1 MIYFGVF
8 MGLRMWKRGKSND
21 YTLFDKAIGEQF
33 NMGGVDMWVYSY
45 TGPAGNNGSTDSTL
59 PDYSKN
65 AGGVTSIG
73 DLVLGETTQ
82 RNYSLDAITVPCV
95 YQVVDA
101 TPDLKISGLIY
112 NPMKMAIT
120 VHYNTM
126 IQRIGRKLMPGDV
139 LELPNL
145 RDTDV
150 LGKDTGINRFYVV
163 VDAFRSADGYS
174 ATWQNHIFKV
184 RVDPLTDS
192 PEYGNLTGGNDYT
205 GTDPNNPDTSGSGS
219 SGNEN
224 SNYDREMDIM
234 NKIVSQGDE
243 EAQYIH
249 WTNEHIYDDYEN
261 KDYLIDDILS
271 GYEYPEVPFDKMFFI
286 KKSYPVLHYLD
297 GSEWKIE
304 ETTNGETFPT
314 EPYDGMFFFK
324 KDTIESS
331 WILYQYSSEHK
342 KFLQCDLPFSNDS
355 TGLPEGSDFYYS
367 CVSDTLYQFKKGV
380 WNEITTDPSQ
390 RTFTTKDMTGV
401 KNNPANY
408 REMIPPARGT
418 VGEGNIFPE
427 YPKDKE
433 FFYRTDYTP
442 VTLWQF
448 NSSMN
453 VWSQFKYGGRR
464 PWTGA
469 NLEQTDFINSPD
481 RVSIHDVLKP
491 NTQYRKK

>member
-1 MIYFGVF
+1 
-8 MGLRMWKRGKSND
+8 MWKRGKSND

-33 NMGGVDMWVYSY
+33 NMGGVDMWIYSY
-45 TGPAGNNGSTDSTL
+45 RGPTGNKGSTDSTL
-59 PDYSKN
+59 PDYSTN
-65 AGGVTSIG
+65 PGGVSSIG

-82 RNYSLDAITVPCV
+82 RDYNLDAITIPCV
-95 YQVVDA
+95 YQIIDA
-101 TPDLKISGLIY
+101 TPDLKYAGLVF

-126 IQRIGRKLMPGDV
+126 IQRLGRKLMPGDV

-174 ATWQNHIFKV
+174 ATWQNHIFKI

-192 PEYGNLTGGNDYT
+192 PEYGNLTGGNGYT
-205 GTDPNNPDTSGSGS
+205 GDDINNPPTNEDGS
-219 SGNEN
+219 SNEN
-224 SNYDREMDIM
+224 SNYDLEMSIM
-234 NKIVSQGDE
+234 NAIISQGDE
-243 EAQYIH
+243 EMPYIH

-261 KDYLIDDILS
+261 KDYLIDEILTA
-271 GYEYPEVPFDKMFFI
+271 YDFPAEPMDKMFFI
-286 KKSYPVLHYLD
+286 KESYPVLHYLD
-297 GSEWKIE
+297 GDVWKE
-304 ETTNGETFPT
+304 ESTEHGETFPT
-314 EPYDGMFFFK
+314 ETYDGMFFFL
-324 KDTIESS
+324 KDKVSVSS
-331 WILYQYSSEHK
+331 WILYQYSDEHQ
-342 KFLQCDLPFSNDS
+342 KFLQCDLPFSNNPS
-355 TGLPEGSDFYYS
+355 ELPEGSDFYYS
-367 CVSDTLYQFKKGV
+367 CVPNTLYQFKHGIWV
-380 WNEITTDPSQ
+380 EVATDPSQ

-401 KNNPANY
+401 KNNIANY

-427 YPKDKE
+427 NPKDKE

-448 NSSMN
+448 NAESN
-453 VWSQFKYGGRR
+453 VWSQFKYGGRK

-469 NLEQTDFINSPD
+469 NQEQTDYINSSE